1 MNNNIPQHSTMR
13 RFVFLC
19 DREWTIKKI
28 LQHPSDSLIH
38 EEDFLPDLLLNP
50 EDLPDKEA
58 AEENIHRV
66 TALKLRGIH
75 EKLTALICTF
85 PKYYLLYLGHVR
97 NQQEFEDFIACY
109 AEYFSWA
116 EENLKIPYE
125 DEYFQIQQMNNQLI
139 NSQRALMKNKRR
151 LEQVLKE
158 IREAHNTIALL
169 EQDELTNL
177 YCASA
182 FYTKVQALLQTEPDT
197 KYDIIVLDIDKFK
210 LVNETFGM
218 ESGNHFL
225 KSLAL
230 TLTGLP
236 DADHGI
242 IARATADVFYLCM
255 PEELHFYTTLKAAV
269 SDFLEQYPLP
279 IKLQEK
285 VSVYPVDD
293 LSLSVEQMCDRARLA
308 LTFSTLP
315 YSEIAFYDHKLHEK
329 LIRDHQ
335 ILNSIQEAFEEHQFL
350 LYLQPKVDIATRR
363 IIGAESLIRWKHPVL
378 GWVRPD
384 EFIPLLEKNDLIYNV
399 DKFIWE
405 ETCRFLHNRREQG
418 LPEIPVSVNVSRGDL
433 YQKDLRKV
441 LGNLLDKYQLDP
453 RLLHLEIIERAYVK
467 DPSTISQILS
477 QLRADGFLLEMDD
490 FGTGES
496 SLNMLSEFPVDCL
509 KLDRSFLIRGLHDKR
524 HIEVVRFIINLAH
537 MLDLAVIAEGVE
549 TQEQAD
555 LLLSLGCTHAQ
566 GYFYCRPEPVENFPQ
581 DFQL

>member
-1 MNNNIPQHSTMR
+1 MR
-13 RFVFLC
+13 QFVFLC
-19 DREWTIKKI
+19 DREWTIRKI
-28 LQHPSDSLIH
+28 LQLPPDSTIH
-38 EEDFLPDLLLNP
+38 EEDSLPDLLLNP
-50 EDLPDKEA
+50 EDLLDKET
-58 AEENIHRV
+58 AEENLHRV
-66 TALKLRGIH
+66 TALNLRGIH

-97 NQQEFEDFIACY
+97 NQQEFEDFITCY

-139 NSQRALMKNKRR
+139 NSQRALMKNKLR
-151 LEQVLKE
+151 LEQVLQE
-158 IREAHNTIALL
+158 IREAHSTIALL

-182 FYTKVQALLQTEPDT
+182 FYTKVQERLHAQPDT
-197 KYDIIVLDIDKFK
+197 KFDIIVLDIDKFK

-218 ESGNHFL
+218 ESGNLFL

-230 TLTGLP
+230 ALIALP
-236 DADHGI
+236 YSEQGI
-242 IARATADVFYLCM
+242 LARATADVFYLCM
-255 PEELHFYTTLKAAV
+255 PGDLHFYTTLKSAV
-269 SDFLEQYPLP
+269 ADFLEQYPLP

-285 VSVYPVDD
+285 IGVYSVDD

-308 LTFSTLP
+308 ITFSALP
-315 YSEIAFYDHKLHEK
+315 YSEVAFYDYRLHEK
-329 LIRDHQ
+329 MIRDHQ
-335 ILNSIQEAFEEHQFL
+335 ILNSIQEAFDEHQFL

-405 ETCRFLHNRREQG
+405 ETCRFLRQRREQG
-418 LPEIPVSVNVSRGDL
+418 LYQIPVSVNVSRGDL

-441 LGNLLDKYQLDP
+441 LGDLLVKYQIKP
-453 RLLHLEIIERAYVK
+453 QFLHLEIIERAYVK
-467 DPSTISQILS
+467 DPSTISRILAEL
-477 QLRADGFLLEMDD
+477 QADGFILEMDD

-496 SLNMLSEFPVDCL
+496 SLTMLSEFPVNCL
-509 KLDRSFLIRGLHDKR
+509 KLDRSFLIRGFHDKR

-537 MLDLAVIAEGVE
+537 MLDISVIAEGVE

-555 LLLSLGCTHAQ
+555 LLFSLGCTDAQ

-581 DFQL
+581 NLQL